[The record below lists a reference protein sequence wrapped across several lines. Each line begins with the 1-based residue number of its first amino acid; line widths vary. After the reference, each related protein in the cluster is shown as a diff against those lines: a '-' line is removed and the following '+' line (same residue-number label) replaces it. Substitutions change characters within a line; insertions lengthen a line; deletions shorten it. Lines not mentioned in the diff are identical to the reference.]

1 MTLNYVQLADSI
13 TTIAELLDSP
23 IYNFVTLDENDCGY
37 EGKTE
42 YLIVNYVHPLSLKAT
57 AAASQADNPNQ
68 RQAMDDQFADEY
80 WEADVTELETLK
92 SMSAWKVVCCED
104 YINVIR
110 ST

>member
-1 MTLNYVQLADSI
+1 MWVSSSTTNGQEAFPERKRLKYKQHCWKLKDESSMTLNYVQLADSI

-57 AAASQADNPNQ
+57 AAASQADNPN
-68 RQAMDDQFADEY
+68 
-80 WEADVTELETLK
+80 
-92 SMSAWKVVCCED
+92 
-104 YINVIR
+104 
-110 ST
+110 